1 MIETKK
7 EGNEEGRDG
16 DTDVKTIPVRYLMH
30 FETGNTEQVF
40 FFSIRRTISINF
52 RRRDETI
59 LPIRFH
65 KKKTNGL
72 IS

>member
-30 FETGNTEQVF
+30 FETGNTELVF
-40 FFSIRRTISINF
+40 FFSQYDAQF
-52 RRRDETI
+52 
-59 LPIRFH
+59 L
-65 KKKTNGL
+65 
-72 IS
+72 